1 LFRQVEQNYNGTSI
15 RGAKTVVMSKVRST
29 AAVELGIPQVQ
40 QHVYLGGLISS
51 QEATQAS
58 VETHAKLHKS
68 MEQVRTVATNVH
80 PKEGLHLVR
89 LYAWRWF
96 HFFRATKPAYLA
108 TLAKELADWMF
119 ALACQILDLNSA
131 CRPFIFSS
139 LDDGGAGL
147 FDFRQWPL
155 ETDIS
160 RMGIRQIIGL
170 VKSESAAAWTRYLND
185 THLLEA
191 ARMPKVQGFRQ
202 KSWMSAFVDRQG
214 TQTNADQF
222 RIAVKVAARDPKL
235 NVRICDEPTRQ
246 HFNPIDHALVCAA
259 CAGGGL
265 KMRHNDTNR
274 LFIQCLRRYGASCTD
289 QLGSFFPNAVFFHE
303 NSPSGRDKGPDGVI
317 WTDRHTIFYDITIV
331 TATPDRG
338 QSRALEM
345 YRHKMVKYQK
355 LYTSKHLIHLLPPS
369 ATNSTKAQREKI
381 EAIQN
386 AAAAEEETLEGFKS
400 YIFMPI
406 VLHSTGT
413 LLAKTMEQLQQLV
426 WPGLHTKHGFMDEI
440 CNILAMSTVHG
451 TAKYMIERPLIDCAI
466 LAKTV
471 DGASEAR
478 WRTTTHSKEV
488 KNNRCVPVQSIR
500 SEPPNSTQ
508 KENTEP
514 TQHSFSRLFKV
525 NPETTTRSSQSSD
538 PCDQSLPPN

>member
-1 LFRQVEQNYNGTSI
+1 
-15 RGAKTVVMSKVRST
+15 MSKVRST

-68 MEQVRTVATNVH
+68 LEQVRTVAMNVH

-160 RMGIRQIIGL
+160 RMG
-170 VKSESAAAWTRYLND
+170 
-185 THLLEA
+185 
-191 ARMPKVQGFRQ
+191 M
-202 KSWMSAFVDRQG
+202 
-214 TQTNADQF
+214 
-222 RIAVKVAARDPKL
+222 KVAARDPKL

-369 ATNSTKAQREKI
+369 PSSARCSGPPESWAFGSPDTSSSGSTSAGR
-381 EAIQN
+381 A
-386 AAAAEEETLEGFKS
+386 
-400 YIFMPI
+400 
-406 VLHSTGT
+406 
-413 LLAKTMEQLQQLV
+413 LL
-426 WPGLHTKHGFMDEI
+426 PRRPPRRPR
-440 CNILAMSTVHG
+440 
-451 TAKYMIERPLIDCAI
+451 RPLA
-466 LAKTV
+466 
-471 DGASEAR
+471 
-478 WRTTTHSKEV
+478 
-488 KNNRCVPVQSIR
+488 
-500 SEPPNSTQ
+500 
-508 KENTEP
+508 
-514 TQHSFSRLFKV
+514 
-525 NPETTTRSSQSSD
+525 
-538 PCDQSLPPN
+538 LPPRRASGCPQPPPEPAPQHPSPRR